1 MQTEPQITFR
11 GMEPSAAVEYTIRE
25 RIGRLEN
32 FHDRITSC
40 RVVVEAPHRRGQKGQ
55 IYRVAIDIDVPGGGV
70 VVNREPGQNHAHE
83 DIYVAIRDA
92 FNAAQR
98 QLEDHVR
105 KTSGYRVKDHPAKEH
120 GTVVRIFP
128 DDGYGFISRP
138 AGGELFFQQASVTGD
153 GWLSMD
159 VGSKVHFTAM
169 DGEKGPYAVA
179 VTLAD

>member
-11 GMEPSAAVEYTIRE
+11 GMEPSLAIERTIRDK
-25 RIGRLEN
+25 IGRLEN
-32 FHDRITSC
+32 FHDRITAC

-55 IYRVAIDIDVPGGGV
+55 IYRIGIDVDVPGGVV

-83 DIYVAIRDA
+83 DIHVAIRDA
-92 FNAAQR
+92 FSAAQR

-105 KTSGYRVKDHPAKEH
+105 KLSGYRVKDHPAKEQ
-120 GTVVRIFP
+120 GTVDRIFP
-128 DDGYGFISRP
+128 EEGYGFISTKP
-138 AGGELFFQQASVTGD
+138 GEELFFQRASVTGD
-153 GWLSMD
+153 GWQNLG

-179 VTLAD
+179 VTITE